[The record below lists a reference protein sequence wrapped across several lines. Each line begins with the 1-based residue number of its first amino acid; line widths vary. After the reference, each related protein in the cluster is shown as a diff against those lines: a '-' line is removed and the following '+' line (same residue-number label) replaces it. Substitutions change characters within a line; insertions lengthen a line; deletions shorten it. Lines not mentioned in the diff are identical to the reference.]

1 LLLSAPWAEDID
13 RQQAAALSS
22 NGAAARRSAAN
33 AVDSRRMRLNTVLFV
48 CLFVSR
54 ITPKFT
60 GEFS

>member
-22 NGAAARRSAAN
+22 NGAAAN